1 MAEREIASDIVHALP
16 KSASNASEPDLPDSL
31 SDTEFDEKSESNAEP
46 VDDMDDFGDEFQG
59 AGASDDD
66 FGDFGDFDDF
76 GSAPEPAPTEPTPP
90 QPLETALSL
99 FEALFETPND
109 RTKQIAALEKGVEL
123 GFGTNCEISK
133 ETQEPYPLLPSS
145 TVDTTVSRM
154 LDGTGAAGV
163 EPRLVKNM
171 LLIAASG
178 DLSELHQTKLL
189 TPLSELSLSNNGHD
203 IATDSKHIDISEI
216 RRLAACSADSLATV
230 AGQESLRRALKSL
243 DTMIALRE
251 QDVVKRRD
259 AIDAYNQVIQT
270 LVAQATRLH

>member
-1 MAEREIASDIVHALP
+1 MAEREIASDNVHALP
-16 KSASNASEPDLPDSL
+16 KSEGNASETDLPDSL

-66 FGDFGDFDDF
+66 FGEFGEFDDF
-76 GSAPEPAPTEPTPP
+76 GSAPEPVPIEPTPP
-90 QPLETALSL
+90 RPLESVLSL

-109 RTKQIAALEKGVEL
+109 RTEHIAALEKGVEL
-123 GFGTNCEISK
+123 GFGARCELSK
-133 ETQEPYPLLPSS
+133 ETHEPYPLLPST

-154 LDGTGAAGV
+154 LDDAEATDV
-163 EPRLVKNM
+163 EPRLVKNL
-171 LLIAASG
+171 LLIAASS

-189 TPLSELSLSNNGHD
+189 TPLSEQSLSNNGRD
-203 IATDSKHIDISEI
+203 IATDSEHIDISEI
-216 RRLAACSADSLATV
+216 RRLAACSTGSLATN
-230 AGQESLRRALKSL
+230 AGQELLRRALKSL
-243 DTMIALRE
+243 DTMVALRE